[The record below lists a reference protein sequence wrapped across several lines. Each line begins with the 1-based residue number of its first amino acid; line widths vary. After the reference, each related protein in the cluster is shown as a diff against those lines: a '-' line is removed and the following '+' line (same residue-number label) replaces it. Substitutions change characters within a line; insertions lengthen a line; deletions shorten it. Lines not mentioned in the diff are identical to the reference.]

1 MIRGMMSGGE
11 ASTVADTRTAKP
23 SGTGTE
29 ARSWRH
35 QNLAENGIDPT
46 HGCMDAWP
54 MPDWKFD
61 DPNSQ
66 VGPKVRN

>member
-35 QNLAENGIDPT
+35 QNLAENGMDPT
-46 HGCMDAWP
+46 HGCMADA
-54 MPDWKFD
+54 
-61 DPNSQ
+61 
-66 VGPKVRN
+66 RLEI